1 MLRYFVPWII
11 LAATAAVAD
20 EVLALNAAC
29 NVRVREE
36 PEHYPA
42 EDSAIPVL
50 ERIFWRGTVVD
61 VAAAVRSRKTAAM
74 VCEQT
79 WCFVQRVYLHIRL
92 LLLIIH
98 LQVGGFSLLVFEYLL
113 YVPDGMTE
121 VPAFVSLVF
130 FF

>member
-1 MLRYFVPWII
+1 M
-11 LAATAAVAD
+11 
-20 EVLALNAAC
+20 
-29 NVRVREE
+29 
-36 PEHYPA
+36 
-42 EDSAIPVL
+42 
-50 ERIFWRGTVVD
+50 
-61 VAAAVRSRKTAAM
+61 RSRKTAAM